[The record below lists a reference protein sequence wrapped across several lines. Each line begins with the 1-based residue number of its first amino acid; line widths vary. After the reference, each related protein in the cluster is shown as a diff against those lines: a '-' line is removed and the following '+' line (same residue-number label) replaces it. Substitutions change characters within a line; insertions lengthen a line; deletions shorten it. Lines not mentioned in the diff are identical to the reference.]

1 MNTIIKTF
9 NRHSIG
15 IIEQDGGTWIAAKD
29 IAKALKYTN
38 ATKVIQCISP
48 ANVNRSSY
56 IITINQ
62 DGVRELAYKG
72 KKPQRRQFHQWAL
85 VEVFNKVQPVAP
97 APVIP
102 PVQSV
107 PSACPLGAILE
118 ILQELQ
124 RDGCGCQCSGRSH

>member
-1 MNTIIKTF
+1 MNTTIKTF
-9 NRHSIG
+9 GKHHIG

-38 ATKVIQCISP
+38 ATKVTQCISP

-62 DGVRELAYKG
+62 EGVRELAYKG
-72 KKPQRRQFHQWAL
+72 KKPQRQQFHQWAL
-85 VEVFNKVQPVAP
+85 KEVFNKVQPAAAP
-97 APVIP
+97 TVP

-118 ILQELQ
+118 ILQKLQ
-124 RDGCGCQCSGRSH
+124 RDGCGCQCSGGGH